1 MAEKECIE
9 REAVLDILTN
19 RDVVIN
25 PNDEVANIRE
35 DIERLPAAD
44 VRPVVLCQDCKYA
57 PIGDKDGSDLEWPF
71 NEFDENPCPYKCL
84 DNWYSHKPAPDFF
97 CAAGEKDGENNAE

>member
-1 MAEKECIE
+1 MAEYIE
-9 REAVLDILTN
+9 REAVLDLLTN

-44 VRPVVLCQDCKYA
+44 VRPVVRALW
-57 PIGDKDGSDLEWPF
+57 E
-71 NEFDENPCPYKCL
+71 EFGEAKQKFYSCSNCFATHYRWDNFCPNCGAMMEE
-84 DNWYSHKPAPDFF
+84 S
-97 CAAGEKDGENNAE
+97 